1 MVLFRETIVGLPS
14 IGLVIPDSSCLR
26 YAAYAIAAT
35 GGVYLVGASV
45 MKIYASTWLNAK
57 VHEMRHRS
65 ISEKINRVEDAGHVR
80 TQLQRE
86 LSLVCSNVR
95 EGHSHAKAASERN
108 SATETMLAAVR
119 RLGFEPYVISPSPRE
134 KDIDGSRMFYGL
146 ADMRQRFKHHPL
158 TQNHII
164 VMTDVDYY
172 VDMEAL
178 LSYARPVLMYS
189 FTPQKVSGRV
199 LDGYFTISND
209 VVHYRVTGGKD
220 VRHPIW
226 NYNQDTVYTC
236 DPLLTL
242 RSMLLN
248 TIQDVTGYSWFRHKI
263 SNATGIFRFLF
274 TCTGLNLPG
283 GFRCTSSTID
293 QFYVGEHRN
302 IISIVPFA
310 NCSDDIIDHAKFG
323 ARLQRMRYK
332 QQFESLPNQ
341 QGIQPVFNVL
351 RHISRD
357 GPMLSLGLEGQLAS
371 LSAPL
376 ADVESLIVAHVQ
388 TKTANLS
395 DTVRRSK
402 LSDMQAALL
411 HYYISSNVSTVADE
425 VHKPGQLARHYQA
438 VGIDEVSALEQGKE
452 YAIEYAPGAL
462 TQTAV
467 FPTESLSNEKATIRG
482 RLDEPQRAA
491 KKREKITPKH
501 YRWAADFVALMVG
514 EVGLGYP
521 YPMSYVEE
529 RQQKPLQRARNEQ
542 GRMHNDYN
550 MRVSAFQKREAYNAP
565 NDPRNISTVPHN
577 HNIRLS
583 SYTYAFKEDVLK
595 RQAWYMPCRTP
606 QEISEA
612 VQNLAA
618 DNDELVETD
627 YGRFDGTFLRWI
639 RANVE
644 HAVYKRWVA
653 NLAKSELTL
662 LLGNELTP
670 KAATKGGLKYNPDCS
685 RLSGSPTTTDGNSIC
700 NAFVSY
706 VANRMSGMSSADAY
720 KHIGLAY
727 GDDGLRGG
735 SVADDLIAQA
745 ASDLGFDLR
754 VCNRAQRGQPVSFLS
769 RVFADAW
776 SSPASMQSPL
786 RTLLKLHTS
795 VDGTTPVDQVGW
807 AKTTAYLV
815 TDGQTPFISNWC
827 RAYQR
832 NSIAKCGPTITT
844 DVPYWVVNQDDLA
857 HPWPQDSSDVW
868 ISLVAQDLGVAA
880 SELTEHIAMLDAYEG
895 PISGLPRLT
904 TNVPLNPKLT
914 VTLDGEVHAGPIQ
927 QQEDGT
933 SNAST
938 QAVAGPSSS
947 AVQDSRRD
955 AKPDRRS
962 DGKRSQ
968 RNEHVRNQQP
978 GRYDKARRPAD
989 SNPTNPSKGKRWSGR
1004 GAERDQRK

>member
-1 MVLFRETIVGLPS
+1 M
-14 IGLVIPDSSCLR
+14 
-26 YAAYAIAAT
+26 AAA

-45 MKIYASTWLNAK
+45 KKIYASTWLNAK

-65 ISEKINRVEDAGHVR
+65 ISDKIHRYEDAGHLR

-86 LSLVCSNVR
+86 MSLVCSNVR

-119 RLGFEPYVISPSPRE
+119 RIGFEPYVISPSPRE
-134 KDIDGSRMFYGL
+134 KDEDGSRMFYGL
-146 ADMRQRFKHHPL
+146 ADLRQRFKNDPL
-158 TQNHII
+158 HDKHVI

-178 LSYARPVLMYS
+178 LSYGRPVVLYS
-189 FTPQKVSGRV
+189 FTPQKVSGKV
-199 LDGYFTISND
+199 LDGYFTITND
-209 VVHYRVTGGKD
+209 LVHYRVTGGKD
-220 VRHPIW
+220 VRHAIW

-242 RSMLLN
+242 RSMILN
-248 TIQDVTGYSWFRHKI
+248 TIQDVTGYSWLRHKI
-263 SNATGIFRFLF
+263 SNATGIYRFMF
-274 TCTGLNLPG
+274 SVVGLRLPG
-283 GFRCTSSTID
+283 GYRCTSSTID

-310 NCSDDIIDHAKFG
+310 NCSDDVVDHAKFG

-341 QGIQPVFNVL
+341 QGIKPVFNVL

-371 LSAPL
+371 LTAPL
-376 ADVESLIVAHVQ
+376 ADVESLIVAHIQ

-411 HYYISSNVSTVADE
+411 HYYISSNVNTIADE

-438 VGIDEVSALEQGKE
+438 AGKDEVSTLEQGKE
-452 YAIEYAPGAL
+452 YAIEYAPGPL

-467 FPTESLSNEKATIRG
+467 FPTESLSNEMATIRG
-482 RLDEPQRAA
+482 RLVEPQRAA

-501 YRWAADFVALMVG
+501 YRWAADFVSTMVG
-514 EVGLGYP
+514 EVGKGYP

-529 RQQKPLQRARNEQ
+529 RQQKPLQRTRNEQ

-565 NDPRNISTVPHN
+565 NDLRNISTVPHN

-583 SYTYAFKEDVLK
+583 SYTYAFKDDILK
-595 RQAWYMPCRTP
+595 KQRWYMPCHTP
-606 QEISEA
+606 QEIADA
-612 VQNLAA
+612 VQQLAKE
-618 DNDELVETD
+618 NDELVETD

-639 RANVE
+639 RTNVE

-653 NLAKSELTL
+653 NEAKAELTL

-670 KAATKGGLKYNPDCS
+670 KAATKGGLKYDPDCS

-735 SVADDLIAQA
+735 SVTDDLIATA

-795 VDGTTPVDQVGW
+795 VDGVTPVDQVGW

-832 NSIAKCGPTITT
+832 NSIVKCGPTVTN
-844 DVPYWVVNQDDLA
+844 DVPYWVVNQDDLE

-868 ISLVAQDLGVAA
+868 VGLVANDLGVAA
-880 SELTEHIAMLDAYEG
+880 SELTDHIAALDSYEG

-914 VTLDGEVHAGPIQ
+914 VTLDGEVHAGPIK

-947 AVQDSRRD
+947 NVQQPRD
-955 AKPDRRS
+955 NAKPDRRP
-962 DGKRSQ
+962 DGKRNK
-968 RNEHVRNQQP
+968 RGEHVRNKQQS
-978 GRYDKARRPAD
+978 RSDKTTRNAATH
-989 SNPTNPSKGKRWSGR
+989 PTNASKGKHWSGR
-1004 GAERDQRK
+1004 RAETSQRK

>member
-1 MVLFRETIVGLPS
+1 M
-14 IGLVIPDSSCLR
+14 
-26 YAAYAIAAT
+26 AAA
-35 GGVYLVGASV
+35 GGVYLVGASIQKV
-45 MKIYASTWLNAK
+45 YASTWLNAK

-65 ISEKINRVEDAGHVR
+65 ISNKIHRIEDAGHVR

-86 LSLVCSNVR
+86 LSLVHSNVR

-108 SATETMLAAVR
+108 SATETMLAAIR
-119 RLGFEPYVISPSPRE
+119 RMGYEPYVISPSPRE
-134 KDIDGSRMFYGL
+134 KDEDGSRMFYGL
-146 ADMRQRFKHHPL
+146 ADMRQRFKNDPIHDK
-158 TQNHII
+158 HIF

-178 LSYARPVLMYS
+178 LSYARPVVCYS
-189 FTPQKVSGRV
+189 FTPQKVSGNV
-199 LDGYFTISND
+199 LDGYYTITD
-209 VVHYRVTGGKD
+209 DLVHYRVTGGKD

-236 DPLLTL
+236 NPLLTL
-242 RSMLLN
+242 RSTLLN
-248 TIQDVTGYSWFRHKI
+248 TIQEVSGYRWLRHKI
-263 SNATGIFRFLF
+263 SSATGLYRFLF
-274 TCTGLNLPG
+274 TIVGLDLPG
-283 GFRCTSSTID
+283 GTRCTSSTID
-293 QFYVGEHRN
+293 QFCVGEHRN

-310 NCSDDIIDHAKFG
+310 SCRDDVVDHAKFG

-332 QQFESLPNQ
+332 QQAESLPNQ
-341 QGIQPVFNVL
+341 QGIKPVFNVL
-351 RHISRD
+351 RYISRD

-376 ADVESLIVAHVQ
+376 ADVESLIVAHIQ

-425 VHKPGQLARHYQA
+425 VHRPGKLARHYQA
-438 VGIDEVSALEQGKE
+438 ASEVDEVSTLEQGKE
-452 YAIEYAPGAL
+452 YAIEYAPGPL

-467 FPTESLSNEKATIRG
+467 FPTESLANEQATIRG
-482 RLDEPQRAA
+482 RLVEPQRAA
-491 KKREKITPKH
+491 KKRVKTTPKH

-514 EVGLGYP
+514 EVGKGYP

-529 RQQKPLQRARNEQ
+529 KQQKPLQRARNEQ

-583 SYTYAFKEDVLK
+583 SYTYAFKDDVLK
-595 RQAWYMPCRTP
+595 RQSWYMPCKTP
-606 QEISEA
+606 QEIADA
-612 VQNLAA
+612 VQQLAHE
-618 DNDELVETD
+618 NEELVETD

-639 RANVE
+639 RTNVE
-644 HAVYKRWVA
+644 HAAYRRWVA
-653 NLAKSELTL
+653 NEAKAELTL
-662 LLGNELTP
+662 LLGNELDP
-670 KAATKGGLKYNPDCS
+670 KAATKGGLKYDPECS

-706 VANRMSGMSSADAY
+706 TANRMSGMSSTDAY
-720 KHIGLAY
+720 RHIGLAY

-735 SVADDLIAQA
+735 SVTDGLIAQA

-754 VCNRAQRGQPVSFLS
+754 VCNRAQRGKPVSFLS

-795 VDGTTPVDQVGW
+795 VDGVTPVDQVGW

-815 TDGQTPFISNWC
+815 TDGQTPFISHWC

-832 NSIAKCGPTITT
+832 NSIEFVGTTTTT
-844 DVPYWVVNQDDLA
+844 DVPYWVVNQDDLE

-868 ISLVAQDLGVAA
+868 VGLVASDLGVSAA
-880 SELTEHIAMLDAYEG
+880 ELTDHIAALDGYTG

-904 TNVPLNPKLT
+904 TNVPLKPKLT
-914 VTLDGEVHAGPIQ
+914 VTLDGEVHAGPIN
-927 QQEDGT
+927 QQEDGP
-933 SNAST
+933 SSAST

-947 AVQDSRRD
+947 DVQNPRRN
-955 AKPDRRS
+955 AQQVGRS
-962 DGKRSQ
+962 DRKRDQ
-968 RNEHVRNQQP
+968 RGEHVRNQQP
-978 GRYDKARRPAD
+978 GRYKQASQPAAK
-989 SNPTNPSKGKRWSGR
+989 NPTSTNKGKRWSER
-1004 GAERDQRK
+1004 RAEHSGLYTPPVKPPKQG

>member
-1 MVLFRETIVGLPS
+1 
-14 IGLVIPDSSCLR
+14 
-26 YAAYAIAAT
+26 
-35 GGVYLVGASV
+35 
-45 MKIYASTWLNAK
+45 
-57 VHEMRHRS
+57 
-65 ISEKINRVEDAGHVR
+65 
-80 TQLQRE
+80 
-86 LSLVCSNVR
+86 
-95 EGHSHAKAASERN
+95 
-108 SATETMLAAVR
+108 MLAAVR

-134 KDIDGSRMFYGL
+134 KDIDGTRMFYGL
-146 ADMRQRFKHHPL
+146 ADMRQQFKHDPL
-158 TQNHII
+158 SDKHII

-189 FTPQKVSGRV
+189 FTPQKVSGKV
-199 LDGYFTISND
+199 LDGYFTIAD
-209 VVHYRVTGGKD
+209 DMVHYRVTGGKD
-220 VRHPIW
+220 VRHQIW
-226 NYNQDTVYTC
+226 NYNQDTVYSC
-236 DPLLTL
+236 NPLLTF
-242 RSMLLN
+242 RS
-248 TIQDVTGYSWFRHKI
+248 TILHAIQEVTGYGWLRRRI
-263 SNATGIFRFLF
+263 SNATGIFKFLF
-274 TCTGLNLPG
+274 TIVGLDLPG
-283 GFRCTSSTID
+283 GYRCTSSTID

-310 NCSDDIIDHAKFG
+310 SCSDDVIDHSKFG

-332 QQFESLPNQ
+332 QQTESIPNQ
-341 QGIQPVFNVL
+341 QGVKPVFNVL
-351 RHISRD
+351 RYISRD

-371 LSAPL
+371 LTAPL
-376 ADVESLIVAHVQ
+376 ADVESLIVAHIQ

-411 HYYISSNVSTVADE
+411 HYYISSTVTTVADE

-438 VGIDEVSALEQGKE
+438 TGKDEVSTLEKGKE
-452 YAIEYAPGAL
+452 YAIEYAPGPL
-462 TQTAV
+462 TQSAV
-467 FPTESLSNEKATIRG
+467 FPTESLSNEMATIRG

-501 YRWAADFVALMVG
+501 YRWAADFVSLMVG
-514 EVGLGYP
+514 DVGLGYP

-583 SYTYAFKEDVLK
+583 SYTYAFKDDVLRK
-595 RQAWYMPCRTP
+595 QAWYMPCRTP
-606 QEISEA
+606 QEIADA

-618 DNDELVETD
+618 ENDELVETD
-627 YGRFDGTFLRWI
+627 YGRFDGTFLKWI
-639 RANVE
+639 RLNVE

-653 NLAKSELTL
+653 NEAKSELTF
-662 LLGNELTP
+662 LLGNELAP
-670 KAATKGGLKYNPDCS
+670 KAATKGGIKYHPDCT

-706 VANRMSGMSSADAY
+706 VANRMSGMTSADAY

-735 SVADDLIAQA
+735 SVTDDLIAKA
-745 ASDLGFDLR
+745 ASDLGFDLK
-754 VCNRAQRGQPVSFLS
+754 VCNRARRGQPVSFLS

-795 VDGTTPVDQVGW
+795 VDAVTPVDQVGW

-827 RAYQR
+827 KAYQR
-832 NSIAKCGPTITT
+832 NSIVKCGPAITT
-844 DVPYWVVNQDDLA
+844 DVPYWVVNQDDLE

-868 ISLVAQDLGVAA
+868 VSLVAQDLGVST
-880 SELTEHIAMLDAYEG
+880 SELTDHIATLDAYEG
-895 PISGLPRLT
+895 PISGMPRLT

-933 SNAST
+933 TNANS
-938 QAVAGPSSS
+938 QASAGPSSS
-947 AVQDSRRD
+947 AVQNSRRE

-962 DGKRSQ
+962 DGKRTQ
-968 RNEHVRNQQP
+968 RSEHVRNQQSS
-978 GRYDKARRPAD
+978 RSDKTQRPAEK
-989 SNPTNPSKGKRWSGR
+989 NPTSTNKGKRWSER
-1004 GAERDQRK
+1004 GAERSQRK